1 MLGRHV
7 AGNRDLSGGGAMS
20 VTWGTIKFSADAEK
34 CYREIESLGDCKPEE
49 IVEFAEDEET
59 ELHKCFEW
67 DDTKAAQRWR
77 VQQARIVCNSLTVIV
92 EEDVDE
98 PISYRLIEHDSEE
111 LVYRPITVIARNE
124 DQYNRL
130 LYRARQEMAQF
141 KKRYAS
147 LKELASVIDAI
158 DRELGI

>member
-1 MLGRHV
+1 
-7 AGNRDLSGGGAMS
+7 MS

-49 IVEFAEDEET
+49 IVEFAENKRT

-111 LVYRPITVIARNE
+111 QVYRPITVIARNE
-124 DQYNRL
+124 DQYSRL
-130 LYRARQEMAQF
+130 LNRARQEMAQF